1 MLRDSIAPLTSPTNS
16 EQTSPVQQTIKRL
29 SAAGEHPTVLTDIY
43 KESVNI
49 AIWRREL
56 DSGFQHSTSEF
67 LADNP
72 RFQKSLSVSP
82 SEAIAA
88 LEHATDGLAPKA
100 LLQNIAELVDMFC
113 CLFELDSAGLRL
125 ATLESAMCP
134 RFHTDKV
141 PCRLVTT
148 YSGVATDWLE
158 HEVVDRSKLGH
169 GSNGLPDSES
179 GLYQS
184 ETDVQRL
191 TCGDVALLKG
201 EKWIGNEGGGLVH
214 RSPSVASGE
223 NRLLLTLDF
232 G

>member
-1 MLRDSIAPLTSPTNS
+1 MLRDSIAPLTSPTGS
-16 EQTSPVQQTIKRL
+16 IQTPTTQQTTVRL
-29 SAAGEHPTVLTDIY
+29 SASGDHPTVLTDIY

-49 AIWRREL
+49 AIWKREL
-56 DSGFQHSTSEF
+56 DADLQHLTNEF
-67 LADNP
+67 LANNP
-72 RFQKSLSVSP
+72 KFQKSVSVSP
-82 SEAIAA
+82 SDAFAA
-88 LEHATDGLAPKA
+88 LEYATDGLAPKA

-113 CLFELDSAGLRL
+113 CLFELDYAGLRL

-158 HEVVDRSKLGH
+158 HDVVDRSKLGH

-179 GLYQS
+179 GLHQS
-184 ETDVQRL
+184 ETDIQRL

>member
-1 MLRDSIAPLTSPTNS
+1 MLRDSIAPLTSPTGSDLTPTN
-16 EQTSPVQQTIKRL
+16 QQIIERL
-29 SAAGEHPTVLTDIY
+29 STSGDHPTVLTDIY

-56 DSGFQHSTSEF
+56 SADLYHATNEF
-67 LADNP
+67 LAANP
-72 RFQKSLSVSP
+72 SFQKSLSVSP
-82 SEAIAA
+82 SEAFAA
-88 LEHATDGLAPKA
+88 LEFATDGSAPKA

-113 CLFELDSAGLRL
+113 CLFELDYAGLRL

-158 HEVVDRSKLGH
+158 HAAVDRSKLGH

-179 GLYQS
+179 GLYRNDA
-184 ETDVQRL
+184 DVQRL

-214 RSPSVASGE
+214 RSPAVAAEE